1 MSAEPSREAVVV
13 GAGLIGTSIGLALT
27 AAGWTV
33 HLRDRLISH
42 ARVAES
48 LGAGTSRPA
57 VGHDVVLV
65 VVAVPPRVLAE
76 AIGHALSSCPRATV
90 TDVGSVKAGVLDA
103 LWDAQPGL
111 DRYVGSHPMAGS
123 QHSGPLAARADLFAD
138 RTWVITPH
146 RRSARTSVDVVRD
159 LVAACG
165 AREIVMDVEEHDAAV
180 ASVSHLPQLMSSLT
194 AATLT
199 GVPATHLAL
208 AGPGLRDVTRI
219 AASDP
224 QLWEQ
229 ILNANQAAVL
239 QRLRVV
245 QAELGAM
252 IAALA
257 AGAAGSAGEELRAAL
272 ERGVEGT
279 RKIPGKHG
287 RAAATYGQVVVEIP
301 DTPGALAKLFADVG
315 AAGVNVEDI
324 AIDHD
329 QVRQVGYLAL
339 SVTPDQVESLDQ
351 TMRDSGWDVQP

>member
-1 MSAEPSREAVVV
+1 VGEAV
-13 GAGLIGTSIGLALT
+13 
-27 AAGWTV
+27 
-33 HLRDRLISH
+33 
-42 ARVAES
+42 
-48 LGAGTSRPA
+48 
-57 VGHDVVLV
+57 
-65 VVAVPPRVLAE
+65 
-76 AIGHALSSCPRATV
+76 SSYPQATV

-111 DRYVGSHPMAGS
+111 ERYVGSHPMAGS

-146 RRSARTSVDVVRD
+146 RRSAQASVQTVRD

-180 ASVSHLPQLMSSLT
+180 ATVSHLPQLMSTLT
-194 AATLT
+194 AGLLT
-199 GVPATHLAL
+199 GVPASHLAL

-229 ILNANQAAVL
+229 ILSANQAAVL
-239 QRLRVV
+239 ERLRAV
-245 QAELGAM
+245 QTELDAVIG
-252 IAALA
+252 ALA
-257 AGAAGSAGEELRAAL
+257 GDSGSAGEALRASL

-287 RAAATYGQVVVEIP
+287 RAPATYGQVVVEIP
-301 DTPGALAKLFADVG
+301 DTPGALGKLFADVG

-324 AIDHD
+324 AIAHD

-339 SVTPDQVESLDQ
+339 SVTPDQVEALDR
-351 TMRDSGWDVQP
+351 TMRDGGWDVQP

>member
-1 MSAEPSREAVVV
+1 VNPASGREAVVV

-27 AAGWTV
+27 SAGWTV
-33 HLRDRLISH
+33 HLRDRLLSH
-42 ARVAES
+42 ARVAET
-48 LGAGTSRPA
+48 LGAGTSEPA
-57 VGHDVVLV
+57 VSREVELV
-65 VVAVPPRVLAE
+65 VVAVPPRVLGD
-76 AIGHALSSCPRATV
+76 AIGHALSSYPQATV

-111 DRYVGSHPMAGS
+111 ERYVGSHPMAGS

-138 RTWVITPH
+138 RTWVIPPH
-146 RRSARTSVDVVRD
+146 RRSAQASVQTVRD

-180 ASVSHLPQLMSSLT
+180 ATVSHLPQLMSTLT
-194 AATLT
+194 AGLLT
-199 GVPATHLAL
+199 GVPASHLAL

-229 ILNANQAAVL
+229 ILSANQAAVL
-239 QRLRVV
+239 ERLRAV
-245 QAELGAM
+245 QTELDAVIG
-252 IAALA
+252 ALA
-257 AGAAGSAGEELRAAL
+257 GDSGSAGEALRASL

-287 RAAATYGQVVVEIP
+287 RAPATYGQVVVEIP
-301 DTPGALAKLFADVG
+301 DTPGALGKLFADVG

-324 AIDHD
+324 AIEHD

-339 SVTPDQVESLDQ
+339 SVTPDQVEALDR
-351 TMRDSGWDVQP
+351 TMRDGGWDVQP

>member
-1 MSAEPSREAVVV
+1 MNPASGREAVVV

-27 AAGWTV
+27 SAGWTV
-33 HLRDRLISH
+33 HLRDRLLSH
-42 ARVAES
+42 ARVAET
-48 LGAGTSRPA
+48 LGAGTSEPA
-57 VGHDVVLV
+57 VSREVELV
-65 VVAVPPRVLAE
+65 VVAVPPRVLGD
-76 AIGHALSSCPRATV
+76 AIGHALSSYPQATV

-111 DRYVGSHPMAGS
+111 ERYVGSHPMAGS

-146 RRSARTSVDVVRD
+146 RRSAQASVQTVRD

-180 ASVSHLPQLMSSLT
+180 ATVSHLPQLMSTLT
-194 AATLT
+194 AGLLT
-199 GVPATHLAL
+199 GVPASHLAL

-229 ILNANQAAVL
+229 ILSANQAAVL
-239 QRLRVV
+239 ERLRAV
-245 QAELGAM
+245 QTELDAVIG
-252 IAALA
+252 ALA
-257 AGAAGSAGEELRAAL
+257 GDSGSAGEALRASL

-287 RAAATYGQVVVEIP
+287 RAPATYGQVVVEIP
-301 DTPGALAKLFADVG
+301 DTPGALGKLFADVG

-324 AIDHD
+324 AIEHD

-339 SVTPDQVESLDQ
+339 SVTPDQVEALDR
-351 TMRDSGWDVQP
+351 TMRDGGWDVQP